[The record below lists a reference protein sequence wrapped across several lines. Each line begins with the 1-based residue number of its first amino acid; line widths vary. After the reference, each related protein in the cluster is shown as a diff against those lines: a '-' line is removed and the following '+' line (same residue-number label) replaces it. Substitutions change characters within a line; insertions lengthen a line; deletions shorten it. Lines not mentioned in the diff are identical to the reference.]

1 MAQYYFL
8 QITNE
13 KTNTSLGIKDGRW
26 EVQVGGN
33 SRNKR
38 IPSSSKNMPQTWS
51 IIINQAKERQK
62 EKKIK
67 SSQQNLKQWELRYT
81 KISQVQ
87 VEPFGICITLWA
99 VPRYCTSLLI
109 SGASVI
115 QSLGLH
121 KMSGLKCDLMMS
133 ETFKAVYTEWSKTT
147 PPVSRVL
154 ILRGEV
160 LKHTGKCAASV
171 LSFRMI

>member
-1 MAQYYFL
+1 MKR
-8 QITNE
+8 QILLWGWKMGGGKFKWEETAETKNTILLKKICPRPE
-13 KTNTSLGIKDGRW
+13 ALLTRPKCVRRKT
-26 EVQVGGN
+26 
-33 SRNKR
+33 
-38 IPSSSKNMPQTWS
+38 
-51 IIINQAKERQK
+51 
-62 EKKIK
+62 KIK

-99 VPRYCTSLLI
+99 VPRYCTALLI
-109 SGASVI
+109 SRASVI

-133 ETFKAVYTEWSKTT
+133 ETLKAVYKEWSKTT
-147 PPVSRVL
+147 LPVSRVL

-160 LKHTGKCAASV
+160 LKHTGKCAAIV